1 MDGQSLWVRHVPS
14 LSPEQ
19 RDGFLKCQRG
29 VEFVFNAEQGT
40 LLETAYP
47 HHMVSEYWAQLLI
60 EERLN

>member
-29 VEFVFNAEQGT
+29 VEFVFNAEPGYSSGNCLST
-40 LLETAYP
+40 SHGFRVLGSITN
-47 HHMVSEYWAQLLI
+47 
-60 EERLN
+60 RRKT